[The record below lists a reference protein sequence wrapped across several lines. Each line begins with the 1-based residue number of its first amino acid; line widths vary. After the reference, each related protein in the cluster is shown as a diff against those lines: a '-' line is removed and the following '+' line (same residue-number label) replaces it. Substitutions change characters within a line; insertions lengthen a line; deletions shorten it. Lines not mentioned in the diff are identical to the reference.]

1 MRARSRRPYAQG
13 LREHHGIVGLLVT
26 SVLYMR
32 RIFVICLILLLPLN
46 MFALAMAASAMLSA
60 EAAHSVIATEPLVH
74 STAVPVFADSY
85 LPDNFNCQTSCDID
99 PDEPPAGADVHDFV
113 NEEVGLRFA
122 DVTDDSVASSAASYP
137 SHSRAPLLKPP
148 RVV

>member
-1 MRARSRRPYAQG
+1 
-13 LREHHGIVGLLVT
+13 
-26 SVLYMR
+26 
-32 RIFVICLILLLPLN
+32 

-60 EAAHSVIATEPLVH
+60 EASHSVIASEPLVQ
-74 STAVPVFADSY
+74 AAKVPVFADSY

-113 NEEVGLRFA
+113 NEEADLRFS
-122 DVTDDSVASSAASYP
+122 DVTGDAVAPSASSYP
-137 SHSRAPLLKPP
+137 SRSRSPLLKPP